1 MSQISKILTTKVNP
15 ISGKSEI
22 LLRLR
27 HGRKI
32 TLRAKTHLFISP
44 NYFVTQRN
52 GRDAPGEIVV
62 KSRFSSPEVI
72 QTKEVRN
79 KIEEMCRLFE
89 ERLSIE
95 KPENI
100 TQDWLQQQV
109 DQYVYGDNSSKEA
122 VTIKSKSFFNHFDD
136 YLAVSQFSESR
147 RKHFLVL
154 YRALQRYVLY
164 RDYEISFESFT
175 PAIIAD
181 FEKFLRKEHTFFVE
195 DKKVAGKGTKQ
206 AAARRYPIAKYR
218 AIFEK
223 FPECRVPKQ
232 RGDNYIKGL
241 LIILRTFFIWANKTG
256 KTQSNPFRERQIKD
270 SVYGTPIFITDYE
283 RRQIYK
289 TDLSYDKRLEQ
300 QRDIFIFQ
308 CLIGCRISDLYSI
321 RRSNIITVKTSKSN
335 RKCIS
340 YIPRKTKDGNPI
352 TVYVPLN
359 ATALEI
365 LKKYDYMKN
374 QTLVDNRYSK
384 ENISKAIKGK
394 TPATISDAP
403 LFPLIAQQRYNEYIK
418 DVFRAC
424 GITRK
429 VSVINPTTGEVEQ
442 KSIADIASSHLARR
456 TFVGNLYNKVQDPN
470 LVGSLS
476 GHKEGSRA
484 FARYRSI
491 NIDIKADLIDKL

>member
-1 MSQISKILTTKVNP
+1 MSTILKILSLKVSP
-15 ISGKSEI
+15 VTGKSEV
-22 LLRLR
+22 LLKLR
-27 HGRKI
+27 YGRNFVI
-32 TLRAKTHLFISP
+32 RAKTHLFISP
-44 NYFVTQRN
+44 KYFVRK
-52 GRDAPGEIVV
+52 RVAVDVPGEIVI
-62 KSRFSSPEVI
+62 KSRYPTPEVV
-72 QTKEVRN
+72 QAKEVRN
-79 KIEEMCRLFE
+79 KIEQMCRLFE
-89 ERLSIE
+89 DRIAGEN
-95 KPENI
+95 PENI
-100 TQDWLQQQV
+100 TLDWLQKQV
-109 DQYVYGDNSSKEA
+109 DQYIYGDSSSPVVEVSKP
-122 VTIKSKSFFNHFDD
+122 KSFFDHFDD

-154 YRALQRYVLY
+154 YRALKRYALY
-164 RDYEISFESFT
+164 RHYEISFDTFN

-181 FEKFLRKEHTFFVE
+181 FERFLRNEHTFFVE
-195 DKKVAGKGTKQ
+195 DKKAAGKKAKQ
-206 AAARRYPIAKYR
+206 GVANRIPVKKYR
-218 AIFEK
+218 AVFDK
-223 FPECRVPKQ
+223 FPECRIPKQ

-241 LIILRTFFIWANKTG
+241 LIILRTFFLWANKTG
-256 KTQSNPFRERQIKD
+256 KTTCNPFRERQIKD
-270 SVYGTPIFITDYE
+270 SVYGTPIFITDDE
-283 RRQIYK
+283 RRRIYK

-308 CLIGCRISDLYSI
+308 CLIGCRISDLYAL
-321 RRSNIITVKTSKSN
+321 RRSNIITERTSKGN

-340 YIPRKTKDGNPI
+340 YIPRKTKEGHPV

-359 ATALEI
+359 ETALAI

-374 QTLVDNRYSK
+374 QTLVDNRYSR

-394 TPATISDAP
+394 TPASVSDAP

-424 GITRK
+424 GITRE

-484 FARYRSI
+484 FSRYRTI

>member
-1 MSQISKILTTKVNP
+1 MAHISKLLSPKVNP
-15 ISGKSEI
+15 VLGKSEI
-22 LLRLR
+22 ILRLR
-27 HGRKI
+27 YGRGI
-32 TLRAKTHLFISP
+32 TCRAKSHLFIP
-44 NYFVTQRN
+44 QKYFVKQRE
-52 GRDAPGEIVV
+52 GYDVPGEIVV
-62 KSRFSSPEVI
+62 KSRISSPEVI
-72 QTKEVRN
+72 QAKEVRN

-89 ERLSIE
+89 DRIYEE

-100 TQDWLQQQV
+100 TQNWLQKQV
-109 DQYVYGDNSSKEA
+109 DLYVYGDISSKETVA
-122 VTIKSKSFFNHFDD
+122 VKPKSFFDHFDD

-154 YRALQRYVLY
+154 YRALQRYGLY
-164 RDYEISFESFT
+164 RKYEISFDTFA
-175 PAIIAD
+175 PAIVAD
-181 FEKFLRKEHTFFVE
+181 FERFLRKEHTFFVE
-195 DKKVAGKGTKQ
+195 DKKAAGKDIKLDV
-206 AAARRYPIAKYR
+206 AILVPVPKYE

-256 KTQSNPFRERQIKD
+256 KTQCNPFSERQIKD
-270 SVYGTPIFITDYE
+270 GIYGTPVFITDDE
-283 RRQIYK
+283 RRQIYE
-289 TDLSYDKRLEQ
+289 TDLSYDTRLEQ

-308 CLIGCRISDLYSI
+308 CLIGCRISDLYSM
-321 RRSNIITVKTSKSN
+321 RRSNIITEKTSKGD

-352 TVYVPLN
+352 TVHVPLN

-374 QTLVDNRYSK
+374 EVLVDNRYSR
-384 ENISKAIKGK
+384 ENISKAIKDK
-394 TPATISDAP
+394 TQTSISDAP

-418 DVFRAC
+418 EVFKAC
-424 GITRK
+424 GITRV
-429 VSVINPTTGEVEQ
+429 VSVINPTTGEIEQ
-442 KSIADIASSHLARR
+442 KSIADLASSHLARR

-484 FARYRSI
+484 FARYRTI

>member
-1 MSQISKILTTKVNP
+1 MSQISKILATKVNP

-27 HGRKI
+27 HGRNI
-32 TLRAKTHLFISP
+32 ALRAKTHLFISP
-44 NYFVTQRN
+44 SYFVTQRN

-62 KSRFSSPEVI
+62 KSRISSPEVI
-72 QTKEVRN
+72 QAKEVRN

-89 ERLSIE
+89 ERISIE

-100 TQDWLQQQV
+100 TRDWLQQQV
-109 DQYVYGDNSSKEA
+109 DLYVYGDNSSKET
-122 VTIKSKSFFNHFDD
+122 VPVKSKSFFDHFDD

-154 YRALQRYVLY
+154 YRALQRYGLY
-164 RDYEISFESFT
+164 RKYEISFDSFN

-181 FEKFLRKEHTFFVE
+181 FERFLRNEHTFFVA
-195 DKKVAGKGTKQ
+195 DKKNVAL
-206 AAARRYPIAKYR
+206 RVPVAKYR

-223 FPECRVPKQ
+223 FPECRVPKP

-241 LIILRTFFIWANKTG
+241 LVILRTFFIWANKTG
-256 KTQSNPFRERQIKD
+256 KTQCNPFRERQIKE
-270 SVYGTPIFITDYE
+270 SVYGTPIFITDDE
-283 RRQIYK
+283 RRQIYR

-308 CLIGCRISDLYSI
+308 CLIGCRISDLYSM
-321 RRSNIITVKTSKSN
+321 RRSNIITERTSKGD

-340 YIPRKTKDGNPI
+340 YIPSKTKDGNPI

-374 QTLVDNRYSK
+374 QVLVDNRYSQ

-394 TPATISDAP
+394 TPASISDAP

-418 DVFRAC
+418 EVFRAC
-424 GITRK
+424 GITRE

-491 NIDIKADLIDKL
+491 NIDLKADLIDKL

>member
-1 MSQISKILTTKVNP
+1 MSQISKILATKVNP

-27 HGRKI
+27 HGRNI
-32 TLRAKTHLFISP
+32 ALRAKTHLFISP
-44 NYFVTQRN
+44 SYFVTQRN

-62 KSRFSSPEVI
+62 KSRISSPEVI
-72 QTKEVRN
+72 QAKEVRN

-89 ERLSIE
+89 ERISIE

-100 TQDWLQQQV
+100 TRDWLQQQV
-109 DQYVYGDNSSKEA
+109 DLYVYGDNSSKET
-122 VTIKSKSFFNHFDD
+122 VPVKSKSFFDHFDD

-154 YRALQRYVLY
+154 YRALQRYGLY
-164 RDYEISFESFT
+164 RKYEISFDSFN

-181 FEKFLRKEHTFFVE
+181 FERFLRNEHTFFVA
-195 DKKVAGKGTKQ
+195 DKKNVAL
-206 AAARRYPIAKYR
+206 RVPVAKYR

-223 FPECRVPKQ
+223 FPECRVPKP

-241 LIILRTFFIWANKTG
+241 LVILRTFFIWANKTG
-256 KTQSNPFRERQIKD
+256 KTQCNPFRERQIKE
-270 SVYGTPIFITDYE
+270 SVYGTPIFITDDE
-283 RRQIYK
+283 RRQIYR

-308 CLIGCRISDLYSI
+308 CLIGCRISDLYSM
-321 RRSNIITVKTSKSN
+321 RRSNIITERTSKGD

-340 YIPRKTKDGNPI
+340 YIPSKTKDGNPI

-374 QTLVDNRYSK
+374 QVLVDNRYSQ

-394 TPATISDAP
+394 TPASISDAP

-418 DVFRAC
+418 EVFRAC
-424 GITRK
+424 GITRE
-429 VSVINPTTGEVEQ
+429 VSVINPTPGEVEQ

-491 NIDIKADLIDKL
+491 NIDLKADLIDKL

>member
-1 MSQISKILTTKVNP
+1 MPNVQKILSKKVNP
-15 ISGKSEI
+15 SSGKSEI
-22 LLRLR
+22 ILSLRY
-27 HGRKI
+27 GRDMV
-32 TLRAKTHLFISP
+32 LRAKTHLFIQP
-44 NYFVTQRN
+44 KYFELHKEGHVVL
-52 GRDAPGEIVV
+52 GEIVV
-62 KSRFSSPEVI
+62 KSKISSPEVI
-72 QTKEVRN
+72 QAKEVRN

-89 ERLSIE
+89 ERIMIE

-100 TQDWLQQQV
+100 TRDWLQQQV
-109 DQYVYGDNSSKEA
+109 DQYVYGDRSVKEA
-122 VTIKSKSFFNHFDD
+122 VTINPKSFFDHFDD

-154 YRALQRYVLY
+154 YRALQRYSLY
-164 RDYEISFESFT
+164 RNYEISFDSFN

-181 FEKFLRKEHTFFVE
+181 FEKFLRKEHTFFVA
-195 DKKVAGKGTKQ
+195 DKKDVAL
-206 AAARRYPIAKYR
+206 RVPVAKYR
-218 AIFEK
+218 AIFEQ
-223 FPECRVPKQ
+223 FPECRVPKP

-241 LIILRTFFIWANKTG
+241 LVILRTFFIWANKTG
-256 KTQSNPFRERQIKD
+256 KTQCNPFRERQIKE
-270 SVYGTPIFITDYE
+270 SVYGTPIFITDDE
-283 RRQIYK
+283 RRQIYR

-308 CLIGCRISDLYSI
+308 CLIGCRISDLYSM
-321 RRSNIITVKTSKSN
+321 RRSNIITERTSKGD

-352 TVYVPLN
+352 TVHVPLN

-374 QTLVDNRYSK
+374 EVLVDNRYSRK
-384 ENISKAIKGK
+384 NISKAIKDK
-394 TPATISDAP
+394 MPSSISDAP

-418 DVFRAC
+418 EVFKAC
-424 GITRK
+424 GITRI
-429 VSVINPTTGEVEQ
+429 VSVINPTTGEIEQ
-442 KSIADIASSHLARR
+442 KSIADLASSHLARR

-484 FARYRSI
+484 FARYRTI

>member
-1 MSQISKILTTKVNP
+1 MPNVQKILSKKVNP
-15 ISGKSEI
+15 SSGKSEI
-22 LLRLR
+22 ILSLRY
-27 HGRKI
+27 GRDMV
-32 TLRAKTHLFISP
+32 LRAKTHLFIQP
-44 NYFVTQRN
+44 KYFELHKEGHVVL
-52 GRDAPGEIVV
+52 GEIVV
-62 KSRFSSPEVI
+62 KSKISSPEVI
-72 QTKEVRN
+72 QAKEVRN

-89 ERLSIE
+89 ERIMIE

-100 TQDWLQQQV
+100 TRDWLQQQV
-109 DQYVYGDNSSKEA
+109 DQYVYGDRSVKEA
-122 VTIKSKSFFNHFDD
+122 VTINPKSFFDHFDD

-154 YRALQRYVLY
+154 YRALQRYSLY
-164 RDYEISFESFT
+164 RNYEISFDSFN

-181 FEKFLRKEHTFFVE
+181 FEKFLRKEHTFFVA
-195 DKKVAGKGTKQ
+195 DKKDVAL
-206 AAARRYPIAKYR
+206 RVPVAKYR
-218 AIFEK
+218 AIFEQ
-223 FPECRVPKQ
+223 FPECRVPKP

-241 LIILRTFFIWANKTG
+241 LVILRTFFIWANKTG
-256 KTQSNPFRERQIKD
+256 KTQCNPFRERQIKE
-270 SVYGTPIFITDYE
+270 SVYGTPIFITDDE
-283 RRQIYK
+283 RRQIYR

-308 CLIGCRISDLYSI
+308 CLIGCRISDLYAM
-321 RRSNIITVKTSKSN
+321 RRSNIITERTSKGD

-340 YIPRKTKDGNPI
+340 YIPRKTKEGNPV

-359 ATALEI
+359 ATVLEI

-374 QTLVDNRYSK
+374 QVLVDNRYSK

-394 TPATISDAP
+394 IPASVSDAP

-424 GITRK
+424 GITRE

-442 KSIADIASSHLARR
+442 KSIAVIASSHLARR

-484 FARYRSI
+484 FARYRTI

>member
-1 MSQISKILTTKVNP
+1 MPNVLKILSKKVNP
-15 ISGKSEI
+15 LSGKSEI
-22 LLRLR
+22 ILSIRY
-27 HGRKI
+27 GRDMV
-32 TLRAKTHLFISP
+32 LRAKTHLFIQP
-44 NYFVTQRN
+44 KYFELQKEGHVVL
-52 GRDAPGEIVV
+52 GEIVV
-62 KSRFSSPEVI
+62 KSKIASPEVI
-72 QTKEVRN
+72 QAKEVRN

-89 ERLSIE
+89 ERISIE

-100 TQDWLQQQV
+100 NRDWLQQQV
-109 DQYVYGDNSSKEA
+109 DQYVFGDNSPKNVVA
-122 VTIKSKSFFNHFDD
+122 VKLKSFFDHFDD
-136 YLAVSQFSESR
+136 YLVASQFSESR

-154 YRALQRYVLY
+154 YRALQRYGLY
-164 RDYEISFESFT
+164 RKYEISFDTFA
-175 PAIIAD
+175 PAIVAD
-181 FEKFLRKEHTFFVE
+181 FERFLRKEHTFFVE
-195 DKKVAGKGTKQ
+195 DKKAAGKDTKLDV
-206 AAARRYPIAKYR
+206 AILVPVPKYE

-241 LIILRTFFIWANKTG
+241 LIILRTFFIWANNTG
-256 KTQSNPFRERQIKD
+256 KTQCNPFRERQIKD
-270 SVYGTPIFITDYE
+270 GVYGTPVFITDDE
-283 RRQIYK
+283 RRQIYE
-289 TDLSYDKRLEQ
+289 TDLSYDTRLGQ

-308 CLIGCRISDLYSI
+308 CLIGCRISDLYSM
-321 RRSNIITVKTSKSN
+321 RRSNIITEKTSKGD

-352 TVYVPLN
+352 TVHVPLN

-374 QTLVDNRYSK
+374 EVLVDNRYSR
-384 ENISKAIKGK
+384 ENLSKAIKGK
-394 TPATISDAP
+394 IQASNSDAP

-418 DVFRAC
+418 EVFKAC
-424 GITRK
+424 GITRI
-429 VSVINPTTGEVEQ
+429 VSVINPTTGEIEQ
-442 KSIADIASSHLARR
+442 KSIADLASSHLARR

-484 FARYRSI
+484 FARYRTI

>member
-1 MSQISKILTTKVNP
+1 MSQVSKILATKINP
-15 ISGKSEI
+15 LSGKSEI

-27 HGRKI
+27 HGRGI
-32 TLRAKTHLFISP
+32 TLRAKTHLFVSP
-44 NYFVTQRN
+44 NYFVRQRN

-62 KSRFSSPEVI
+62 KSRVTSPEVI
-72 QTKEVRN
+72 QAKEVRN

-89 ERLSIE
+89 ERIYEE

-100 TQDWLQQQV
+100 TQDWLQKQV
-109 DQYVYGDNSSKEA
+109 DMYIYGDKDPNKVEA
-122 VTIKSKSFFNHFDD
+122 VKPKSFFDHFDD
-136 YLAVSQFSESR
+136 YLAVSQFSVSR

-154 YRALQRYVLY
+154 YRALQRYALY
-164 RDYEISFESFT
+164 RNYEISFGTFN

-181 FEKFLRKEHTFFVE
+181 FERFLRNEHTFFFE
-195 DKKVAGKGTKQ
+195 DKKASGKNTKQ
-206 AAARRYPIAKYR
+206 NGANRIPVKKYR
-218 AIFEK
+218 AVFDK
-223 FPECRVPKQ
+223 FPECRIPKQ

-241 LIILRTFFIWANKTG
+241 LIILRTFFLWANKTG
-256 KTQSNPFRERQIKD
+256 KTNCNPFRERQIKD
-270 SVYGTPIFITDYE
+270 SVYGTPIFITDDE
-283 RRQIYK
+283 RRQIYT

-308 CLIGCRISDLYSI
+308 CLIGCRISDLYAL
-321 RRSNIITVKTSKSN
+321 RRSNVITERTSKGD

-340 YIPRKTKDGNPI
+340 YIPRKTKDGHPV

-359 ATALEI
+359 ETALAI
-365 LKKYDYMKN
+365 LKKYDYMKDEV
-374 QTLVDNRYSK
+374 LVDNRYSK
-384 ENISKAIKGK
+384 KKQAQAIREKM
-394 TPATISDAP
+394 PASNSDAP

-418 DVFRAC
+418 EVFRAC
-424 GITRK
+424 GITRE

-442 KSIADIASSHLARR
+442 KSIADVASSHLARR
-456 TFVGNLYNKVQDPN
+456 TFIGNLYNKVQDPN

-484 FARYRSI
+484 FSRYRTI

>member
-1 MSQISKILTTKVNP
+1 MPKVIIILSKKVTP
-15 ISGKSEI
+15 VSGKSEI
-22 LLRLR
+22 ILSMRF
-27 HGRKI
+27 GRDKV
-32 TLRAKTHLFISP
+32 LRAKTHLFIQP
-44 NYFVTQRN
+44 KYIEIQKEGHVVL
-52 GRDAPGEIVV
+52 GEIVV
-62 KSRFSSPEVI
+62 KSRISSPEVI
-72 QTKEVRN
+72 QAKEVRN

-89 ERLSIE
+89 ERIYEE

-100 TQDWLQQQV
+100 TQDWLQKQV
-109 DQYVYGDNSSKEA
+109 DQYSYGDNIAKEA
-122 VTIKSKSFFNHFDD
+122 ESVKSKSFFDHFDD
-136 YLAVSQFSESR
+136 YLAISQFSASR

-154 YRALQRYVLY
+154 YRALKRYGLY
-164 RDYEISFESFT
+164 RNYEISFVSFN

-181 FEKFLRKEHTFFVE
+181 FEKFLCKEHTFFIE
-195 DKKVAGKGTKQ
+195 GKQ
-206 AAARRYPIAKYR
+206 AAKKDTKNAFPTMVPLRKYK

-232 RGDNYIKGL
+232 RGENYVKGL
-241 LIILRTFFIWANKTG
+241 LVILRTFFIWANKTG
-256 KTQSNPFRERQIKD
+256 KTNNNPFRERQIKEC
-270 SVYGTPIFITDYE
+270 VYGTPVFITDDE
-283 RRQIYK
+283 RRQIYV

-308 CLIGCRISDLYSI
+308 CLIGCRISDLYAM
-321 RRSNIITVKTSKSN
+321 RQSNIITEKTSKGD
-335 RKCIS
+335 RQCIS
-340 YIPRKTKDGNPI
+340 YIPRKTKEGNPV

-359 ATALEI
+359 ATALDI
-365 LKKYDYMKN
+365 LKKYDYMKD
-374 QTLVDNRYSK
+374 QVLVDNRYSQ
-384 ENISKAIKGK
+384 ENISKAFKDK
-394 TPATISDAP
+394 TNTSASDAP

-424 GITRK
+424 GITRE

-491 NIDIKADLIDKL
+491 NIDLKADLIDKL

>member
-1 MSQISKILTTKVNP
+1 MSSILKILSLKVSP
-15 ISGKSEI
+15 VTGKSEVM
-22 LLRLR
+22 LKLRY
-27 HGRKI
+27 GRNKVI
-32 TLRAKTHLFISP
+32 RAKTHLFISP
-44 NYFVTQRN
+44 KYFDRQRVAV
-52 GRDAPGEIVV
+52 DVPGEIVV
-62 KSRFSSPEVI
+62 KSKISSPEVI
-72 QTKEVRN
+72 QAKEVRN

-89 ERLSIE
+89 ERIYEE

-100 TQDWLQQQV
+100 TQDWLQKQV
-109 DQYVYGDNSSKEA
+109 DMYIYGDKDPNKVEA
-122 VTIKSKSFFNHFDD
+122 VKPKSFFDHFDD

-154 YRALQRYVLY
+154 YRALQRYGLF
-164 RDYEISFESFT
+164 RNYEISFDSFS

-181 FEKFLRKEHTFFVE
+181 FERFLRKEHTFFIE
-195 DKKVAGKGTKQ
+195 DKKAAIKDTKK
-206 AAARRYPIAKYR
+206 AFSTMAPLRKYK

-223 FPECRVPKQ
+223 FPECRVPKP

-241 LIILRTFFIWANKTG
+241 LVILRTFFIWANKTG
-256 KTQSNPFRERQIKD
+256 KTQCNPFRERQIKE
-270 SVYGTPIFITDYE
+270 SVYGTPIFITDDE
-283 RRQIYK
+283 RRQIYR

-308 CLIGCRISDLYSI
+308 CLIGCRISDLYAM
-321 RRSNIITVKTSKSN
+321 RRSNIITERTSKGD

-340 YIPRKTKDGNPI
+340 YIPRKTKEGNPV

-374 QTLVDNRYSK
+374 QVLVDNRYSK

-394 TPATISDAP
+394 ISASVSDAP

-424 GITRK
+424 GITRE

>member
-1 MSQISKILTTKVNP
+1 MSQISKILATKVNP

-27 HGRKI
+27 HGRNI
-32 TLRAKTHLFISP
+32 ALRAKTHLFISP
-44 NYFVTQRN
+44 SYFVTQRN

-62 KSRFSSPEVI
+62 KSRISSPEVI
-72 QTKEVRN
+72 QAKEVRN

-89 ERLSIE
+89 ERISIE

-100 TQDWLQQQV
+100 TRDWLQQQV
-109 DQYVYGDNSSKEA
+109 DLYVYGDNSSKET
-122 VTIKSKSFFNHFDD
+122 VPVKSKSFFDHFDD
-136 YLAVSQFSESR
+136 YLAVSQFSESI

-154 YRALQRYVLY
+154 YRALQRYGLY
-164 RDYEISFESFT
+164 RKYEISFDSFN

-181 FEKFLRKEHTFFVE
+181 FERFLRNEHTFFVA
-195 DKKVAGKGTKQ
+195 DKKNVAL
-206 AAARRYPIAKYR
+206 RVPVAKYR

-223 FPECRVPKQ
+223 FPECRVPKP

-241 LIILRTFFIWANKTG
+241 LVILRTFFIWANKTG
-256 KTQSNPFRERQIKD
+256 KTQCNPFRERQIKE
-270 SVYGTPIFITDYE
+270 SVYGTPIFITDDE
-283 RRQIYK
+283 RRQIYR

-308 CLIGCRISDLYSI
+308 CLIGCRISDLYSM
-321 RRSNIITVKTSKSN
+321 RRSNIITERTSKGD

-340 YIPRKTKDGNPI
+340 YIPSKTKDGNPI

-374 QTLVDNRYSK
+374 QVLVDNRYSQ

-394 TPATISDAP
+394 TPASISDAP

-418 DVFRAC
+418 EVFRAC
-424 GITRK
+424 GITRE

-491 NIDIKADLIDKL
+491 NIDLKADLIDKL

>member
-1 MSQISKILTTKVNP
+1 MSQISKILATKVNP

-27 HGRKI
+27 HGRNI
-32 TLRAKTHLFISP
+32 ALRAKTHLFISP
-44 NYFVTQRN
+44 SYFVTQRN

-62 KSRFSSPEVI
+62 KSRISSPEVI
-72 QTKEVRN
+72 QAKEVRN

-89 ERLSIE
+89 ERISIE
-95 KPENI
+95 KPENL
-100 TQDWLQQQV
+100 TRDWLQQQV
-109 DQYVYGDNSSKEA
+109 DLYVYGDNSSKET
-122 VTIKSKSFFNHFDD
+122 VPVKSKSFFDHFDD

-154 YRALQRYVLY
+154 YRALQRYGLY
-164 RDYEISFESFT
+164 RKYEISFDSFN

-181 FEKFLRKEHTFFVE
+181 FERFLRNEHTFFVA
-195 DKKVAGKGTKQ
+195 DKKNVAL
-206 AAARRYPIAKYR
+206 RVPVAKYR

-223 FPECRVPKQ
+223 FPECRVPKP

-241 LIILRTFFIWANKTG
+241 LVILRTFFIWANKTG
-256 KTQSNPFRERQIKD
+256 KTQCNPFRERQIKE
-270 SVYGTPIFITDYE
+270 SVYGTPIFITDDE
-283 RRQIYK
+283 RRQIYR

-308 CLIGCRISDLYSI
+308 CLIGCRISDLYSM
-321 RRSNIITVKTSKSN
+321 RRSNIITERTSKGD

-340 YIPRKTKDGNPI
+340 YIPSKTKDGNPI

-374 QTLVDNRYSK
+374 QVLVDNRYSQ

-394 TPATISDAP
+394 TPASISDAP

-418 DVFRAC
+418 EVFRAC
-424 GITRK
+424 GITRE

-491 NIDIKADLIDKL
+491 NIDLKADLIDKL